1 MDLAVP
7 LPTASQAIIVTLS
20 DENITQTMNHLVMFW
35 TCKRAQDYPNDSW
48 TETSN

>member
-20 DENITQTMNHLVMFW
+20 DENITQTII
-35 TCKRAQDYPNDSW
+35 T
-48 TETSN
+48 